1 MDPAAALADGI
12 LSLVYPP
19 CCLACRTPQ
28 PANGLCD
35 RCRDAI
41 RPVPEPIC
49 ARCGQ
54 ALLTESSCSHCRA
67 RTPAFDCARAM
78 GAYEGT
84 LRHAIHRL
92 KYRDRPQLADPLGEL
107 LADYAREH
115 SRELHGLRFDSVAP
129 VPMHPVRQR
138 LRGYNQSERLA
149 RSVTRALELPLST
162 GVLIRNRA
170 TRPQVGLEGAA
181 RRTNIAGAFAVKE
194 PNAFAGQAVLLI
206 DDVATTG
213 TTLHEAASALKEAG
227 ATAVYC
233 LTLAAG

>member
-1 MDPAAALADGI
+1 MNPAAALADGI
-12 LSLVYPP
+12 LSLLYPP
-19 CCLACRTPQ
+19 CCLVCRTLQ

-35 RCRDAI
+35 TCRESI
-41 RPVPEPIC
+41 QPVPEPIC

-54 ALLTESSCSHCRA
+54 ALLTNAPCSHCRD
-67 RTPAFDCARAM
+67 RKPAFDAARAM
-78 GAYEGT
+78 GAYDGV

-92 KYRDRPQLADPLGEL
+92 KYRDRPQLAEPLGLL
-107 LADYAREH
+107 LADYARDNAMA
-115 SRELHGLRFDSVAP
+115 LNGLRIDVVAP

-149 RSVTRALELPLST
+149 RVVARSLDIPLNT
-162 GVLIRNRA
+162 GVLIRSRP

-181 RRTNIAGAFAVKE
+181 RRDNIAGVFAVRD
-194 PNAFAGQAVLLI
+194 ATDFAGKAVLLI

-213 TTLHEAASALKEAG
+213 ATLHEAAKALKEAE
-227 ATAVYC
+227 AKAVYC